1 MSIAQ
6 GHKIL
11 INPHTIKAMSLIH
24 ELSQTT
30 AQARRDEA
38 ERKRL
43 YDLET
48 ERLVQALV
56 DIVKE
61 PFTEACRE
69 ATRNQKNHCCIGVHL
84 SDEVKTRNGAK
95 DVTEQKLWAML
106 VELGFHDGTVLD
118 HGSCFQLT
126 AAWPVAD
133 ATSSMSFIHQLSQ
146 TTAQARRDKAERKRL
161 YDLETERLV
170 QPFVATVKEEF
181 MEACQ
186 QAARN
191 QKNSCDMQVHLSHLS
206 DEIKNRDGA
215 KDVTEQKLWTMLAE
229 LGLHDGTVVE
239 QPDPF
244 SIDMYDFLVR
254 ATWPVADAASPK
266 EASPERGTSITCP
279 ICHEHRP
286 AEHISAMKLQTHEN
300 LQLCNSDGG
309 VQIPV
314 PPKEQCC
321 LRGRDDRHVASFLLF
336 IRSVDSRRVRSYLPW
351 LHGDLWDW
359 WTSAVD
365 MSGALC
371 RCICGTGNQKD
382 QFELQPA
389 FPTSEFGVPEAAPA
403 EAVMDSWDN
412 AALQR
417 LDAAMSPPGG
427 LSFSTLQQP
436 LRGTP
441 IREGNLWYLSAED
454 QVDAVHFSLYV
465 NGFFFRHEGVEV
477 SISLSP
483 FVLVRNC
490 KFQSGYNATLTDVKI
505 FKISLFAHSACYYF
519 GVRSEDERWAEE
531 ERSRWVLDVSRA
543 IRLVTQSLF
552 PPFHIS
558 CEPLQGAPHTRRRLM
573 AGYVVHHEDVST
585 ASVVYFEL
593 QAHEKG
599 AARMLL
605 YENSKCQVVVGEI
618 PLHESAM
625 CSEKIGINCSCFSVE
640 DFQFSTRTLAER
652 KLWLRAIS
660 NVRVAA

>member
-1 MSIAQ
+1 MSS
-6 GHKIL
+6 
-11 INPHTIKAMSLIH
+11 T
-24 ELSQTT
+24 
-30 AQARRDEA
+30 
-38 ERKRL
+38 
-43 YDLET
+43 
-48 ERLVQALV
+48 
-56 DIVKE
+56 
-61 PFTEACRE
+61 
-69 ATRNQKNHCCIGVHL
+69 
-84 SDEVKTRNGAK
+84 
-95 DVTEQKLWAML
+95 
-106 VELGFHDGTVLD
+106 
-118 HGSCFQLT
+118 
-126 AAWPVAD
+126 
-133 ATSSMSFIHQLSQ
+133 
-146 TTAQARRDKAERKRL
+146 
-161 YDLETERLV
+161 
-170 QPFVATVKEEF
+170 
-181 MEACQ
+181 
-186 QAARN
+186 
-191 QKNSCDMQVHLSHLS
+191 
-206 DEIKNRDGA
+206 
-215 KDVTEQKLWTMLAE
+215 
-229 LGLHDGTVVE
+229 
-239 QPDPF
+239 
-244 SIDMYDFLVR
+244 
-254 ATWPVADAASPK
+254 
-266 EASPERGTSITCP
+266 
-279 ICHEHRP
+279 
-286 AEHISAMKLQTHEN
+286 
-300 LQLCNSDGG
+300 
-309 VQIPV
+309 
-314 PPKEQCC
+314 
-321 LRGRDDRHVASFLLF
+321 
-336 IRSVDSRRVRSYLPW
+336 
-351 LHGDLWDW
+351 
-359 WTSAVD
+359 
-365 MSGALC
+365 LC

-389 FPTSEFGVPEAAPA
+389 FPTSDFGVPEAPQRGAL
-403 EAVMDSWDN
+403 ECDDT
-412 AALQR
+412 LQR

-552 PPFHIS
+552 PPFRIT
-558 CEPLQGAPHTRRRLM
+558 CEPLQGAPQTRRRLM
-573 AGYVVHHEDVST
+573 AGYVVYHEDVST

-599 AARMLL
+599 MAKMLL

-640 DFQFSTRTLAER
+640 DYQFSTRSLAER

-660 NVRVAA
+660 NVRVKLQNSAPDPNEEELRGFRAAIKEHLKSIRASIEGPGFRVTNPVNGSLKCQGMIDPLLQRCHVHRSSKAVPSTAQPMSVMALKASGGKSSENGVAEEGRIELQSIQLELNRPVPRATARSQEVAALAQMVPKPGDG

>member
-1 MSIAQ
+1 
-6 GHKIL
+6 
-11 INPHTIKAMSLIH
+11 
-24 ELSQTT
+24 
-30 AQARRDEA
+30 
-38 ERKRL
+38 
-43 YDLET
+43 
-48 ERLVQALV
+48 
-56 DIVKE
+56 
-61 PFTEACRE
+61 
-69 ATRNQKNHCCIGVHL
+69 
-84 SDEVKTRNGAK
+84 
-95 DVTEQKLWAML
+95 
-106 VELGFHDGTVLD
+106 
-118 HGSCFQLT
+118 
-126 AAWPVAD
+126 
-133 ATSSMSFIHQLSQ
+133 
-146 TTAQARRDKAERKRL
+146 
-161 YDLETERLV
+161 
-170 QPFVATVKEEF
+170 
-181 MEACQ
+181 
-186 QAARN
+186 
-191 QKNSCDMQVHLSHLS
+191 
-206 DEIKNRDGA
+206 
-215 KDVTEQKLWTMLAE
+215 
-229 LGLHDGTVVE
+229 
-239 QPDPF
+239 
-244 SIDMYDFLVR
+244 
-254 ATWPVADAASPK
+254 
-266 EASPERGTSITCP
+266 
-279 ICHEHRP
+279 
-286 AEHISAMKLQTHEN
+286 
-300 LQLCNSDGG
+300 
-309 VQIPV
+309 
-314 PPKEQCC
+314 
-321 LRGRDDRHVASFLLF
+321 
-336 IRSVDSRRVRSYLPW
+336 
-351 LHGDLWDW
+351 
-359 WTSAVD
+359 

-605 YENSKCQVVVGEI
+605 YENCKCQVVVGEI

-660 NVRVAA
+660 NVRVKLQNAAPDPTEMELRGFRAAIQDHLKNIRASIEGPGFKVINSVNGSLKCQAMVDPLLQRCHVRRSNRPLSLGVRSVTALKASGGKSPDTGVADEGRIELQSIQLELNRPVARSEARSREAAQMVRQPGDG